1 VLGTYDVLLHGGEVV
16 GEVIDLGDVAVV
28 LRRVVAVGHQR
39 EAEVAA
45 AIVAAQLGDLL
56 GDLQNVVLRAV
67 DRIPHARSHENT
79 YRVGRA
85 GRAVVPLDVGAHA
98 ARVIHTE
105 GNVQLLLTPGT

>member
-1 VLGTYDVLLHGGEVV
+1 MRTYDVLLHRGEVV

-67 DRIPHARSHENT
+67 GRIPREKST
-79 YRVGRA
+79 RVVW
-85 GRAVVPLDVGAHA
+85 VVWVV
-98 ARVIHTE
+98 RRY
-105 GNVQLLLTPGT
+105 LLM

>member
-1 VLGTYDVLLHGGEVV
+1 MRTYDVLLHRGEVV

-67 DRIPHARSHENT
+67 GRIKST
-79 YRVGRA
+79 RVVWGSC
-85 GRAVVPLDVGAHA
+85 VVCVVCVVWVV
-98 ARVIHTE
+98 RRY
-105 GNVQLLLTPGT
+105 LLM